1 MHCVKLLGQRLS
13 AKDFERQVV
22 ELHVRV
28 AVLYGFT
35 APGTP
40 VTEVAGLVCPGKGDV
55 LLSDDLCNRGLANP
69 KIPCTDNRLLLPILS
84 ASLSAESTQIVKLFP
99 LLP

>member
-40 VTEVAGLVCPGKGDV
+40 VTEVGD
-55 LLSDDLCNRGLANP
+55 
-69 KIPCTDNRLLLPILS
+69 
-84 ASLSAESTQIVKLFP
+84 
-99 LLP
+99 